1 MTLKSIPSIKN
12 AIPTTTKDSWIHHW
26 ESRTKTI
33 SCIIM
38 VFTLVFLKTPLL
50 LILSFAILTAIVL
63 SMGVSIKQIVI
74 RVVCFLPF
82 LLLMSLP
89 IMIGGGIPPT
99 QERKTLALLL
109 IFKSLNAL
117 FIMFIMFFSQP
128 VPALLNGLAHMKLP
142 SSFISIIFLSWR
154 YVFILSERLSQFYKS
169 LKSRLFQPRFH
180 KNSFKV
186 YGEIMGGMLV
196 KSIDTSEKVYRAM
209 ASRGFNGKMPTS
221 KPKSITI
228 IDILKSV
235 LFISSVILLHII
247 EKWWF

>member
-1 MTLKSIPSIKN
+1 MALKSIPSIKN
-12 AIPTTTKDSWIHHW
+12 AIPTTAKDSWIHHW

-38 VFTLVFLKTPLL
+38 VFSLVFLKTPLL

-63 SMGVSIKQIVI
+63 SMGVSIKQIAI

-99 QERKTLALLL
+99 QERRTLALLL

-128 VPALLNGLAHMKLP
+128 VPVLLNGLAHMKLP
-142 SSFISIIFLSWR
+142 SSFITIIFLSWR

-180 KNSFKV
+180 KNSFKIH
-186 YGEIMGGMLV
+186 GEIMGGMLV

-221 KPKSITI
+221 KPKRITI
-228 IDILKSV
+228 IDILKSIF
-235 LFISSVILLHII
+235 FISSVILLHII